1 MTSNEAFTINL
12 EWKGVPM
19 DSTFGNLRLDSIMI
33 KMTFLRNAK
42 EWRLATLEASKT
54 AVAGANLLDSQTQV
68 RRVQTS
74 VIMPNQRYLSK
85 WS

>member
-68 RRVQTS
+68 CRVQTS
-74 VIMPNQRYLSK
+74 VILNNIT
-85 WS
+85 